1 MPERGLD
8 HEELALL
15 LGLFTVNP
23 APGGGA
29 ASAAAGGEVT
39 QTTGGQ
45 VQGAPPQS
53 ALSSGGCITSSGQG
67 VSERP
72 LAQQLPEG
80 DQVGP
85 LQPQA

>member
-29 ASAAAGGEVT
+29 ASAAACGEVT

-45 VQGAPPQS
+45 VQGAPPRV
-53 ALSSGGCITSSGQG
+53 L
-67 VSERP
+67 
-72 LAQQLPEG
+72 
-80 DQVGP
+80 
-85 LQPQA
+85 

>member
-45 VQGAPPQS
+45 VQGAPPPECFE
-53 ALSSGGCITSSGQG
+53 LWRVHHLLWTGGFRATFGPAA
-67 VSERP
+67 P
-72 LAQQLPEG
+72 LGKEKKN
-80 DQVGP
+80 
-85 LQPQA
+85 